1 MFEKSQEIFTFTLT
15 NNVLTISEDDGVTA
29 IAIKLLSGVGT
40 YKGTKMVNGLD
51 STPTALVAGG
61 DSVTVS
67 AEQTKYIRS
76 LVIDCSAG
84 VAEIIAR

>member
-1 MFEKSQEIFTFTLT
+1 MFDKSQQIFTFTLT
-15 NNVLTISEDDGVTA
+15 NGTLNITEGDGVTA
-29 IAIKLLSGVGT
+29 VAIKLLSGTGT
-40 YKGTKMVNGLD
+40 YKGTKSVGGQS
-51 STPTALVAGG
+51 STATSIAVG

-67 AEQTKYIRS
+67 SEQTKFIQN